1 MPCFRQ
7 LQSRLVTTLRERIRS
22 GELTE
27 RGIARVAGLSQP
39 HVHNV
44 VKGIRF
50 LSMDAA
56 DAILLAVDLD
66 TLDLLR
72 ASELVTGLG
81 RR

>member
-1 MPCFRQ
+1 
-7 LQSRLVTTLRERIRS
+7 
-22 GELTE
+22 
-27 RGIARVAGLSQP
+27 
-39 HVHNV
+39 
-44 VKGIRF
+44 
-50 LSMDAA
+50 MDAA

>member
-72 ASELVTGLG
+72 ASELVSGLG